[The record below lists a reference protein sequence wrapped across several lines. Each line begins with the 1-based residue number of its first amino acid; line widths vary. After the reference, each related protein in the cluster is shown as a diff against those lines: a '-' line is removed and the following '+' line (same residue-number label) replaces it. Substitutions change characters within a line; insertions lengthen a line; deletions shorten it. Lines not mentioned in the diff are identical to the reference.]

1 MINQFYKLSQ
11 ENHLAMEGPIKGVPI
26 IFLLDTSRSMRG
38 EGFAQMKEAFLSMIQ
53 GQHLCLLIVCND
65 IIVIT
70 CTYNLHRFDVS
81 KRFDNTTNLL
91 LFLIM

>member
-11 ENHLAMEGPIKGVPI
+11 ENHLAMEGPIKGVPV

-70 CTYNLHRFDVS
+70 CTYNLHSFDVS
-81 KRFDNTTNLL
+81 KRFDNIT
-91 LFLIM
+91 ICYSS

>member
-1 MINQFYKLSQ
+1 
-11 ENHLAMEGPIKGVPI
+11 MEGPIKGVPV

-70 CTYNLHRFDVS
+70 CTYNFVDLMSANV
-81 KRFDNTTNLL
+81 
-91 LFLIM
+91 LITPQICYSS

>member
-1 MINQFYKLSQ
+1 
-11 ENHLAMEGPIKGVPI
+11 MEGPIKGVPI